1 MNKFCLMLFSKE
13 KERNLILMS
22 FWRTSEKNKTKLFMQ
37 FSKEKEM
44 YVIIIIL
51 LENFLDAE
59 AKNCQRCP
67 KLSKIDKIVKNC
79 QNCQELPKIV
89 NF

>member
-1 MNKFCLMLFSKE
+1 MNKFCLIQLTKE

-22 FWRTSEKNKTKLFMQ
+22 FWRTSEKKTKLFMQ
-37 FSKEKEM
+37 FAKEKEM

-59 AKNCQRCP
+59 AKHLK
-67 KLSKIDKIVKNC
+67 KLSKMSKIVKN
-79 QNCQELPKIV
+79 
-89 NF
+89 